1 MSVAWTAYVVG
12 PFYTLLPKRWRRGA
26 RHGSEGSLVR
36 ATIISGVGEALVALL
51 ALSFWYMYYFAAIG
65 AKYSAF
71 SLTSGHFAFP
81 SVELA
86 GEAEF
91 VTFAVNPLTWLI
103 LYFGLEGI
111 LRTVGAFT
119 TGEVV
124 GTLPLYG
131 LEYAWRKVKRKRAAP
146 ELPLVTDE
154 ITPGGEACDIRIA
167 SCRQR
172 EGWKYPFTLRYAGAY
187 FQVIDEKNMG
197 VGPRPYIYSLRRLP
211 AGEVARGLK
220 NYDPSDVLTPVE
232 RIQPI

>member
-1 MSVAWTAYVVG
+1 MNVAWTAYVIG
-12 PFYTLLPKRWRRGA
+12 PFYALLPKRWRAGV

-36 ATIISGVGEALVALL
+36 ATIISGVGEGLVALL
-51 ALSFWYMYYFAAIG
+51 VLSLWYMYYFTTMG
-65 AKYSAF
+65 VKYSAF
-71 SLTSGHFAFP
+71 NPGSGHFAF
-81 SVELA
+81 SSTEVA

-91 VTFAVNPLTWLI
+91 MTFVVNPLTWLI
-103 LYFGLEGI
+103 AYFGIEGI
-111 LRTVGAFT
+111 LRTVGALA

-131 LEYAWRKVKRKRAAP
+131 AEYAWRKMKRKRAAP

-154 ITPGGEACDIRIA
+154 ITPGGETCDIRIA

-172 EGWKYPFTLRYAGAY
+172 EGWKYPFTLRYAGGY
-187 FQVIDEKNMG
+187 FQVIDEKNIG
-197 VGPRPYIYSLRRLP
+197 VGPRPYVYSLRRLP

-220 NYDPSDVLTPVE
+220 NYDPSDVLKPIE